1 MVSEGM
7 DRSRAIERE
16 RSDEQLGGTRREK
29 RRGEVTRGWRRVRA
43 ACIFLRLS
51 S

>member
-16 RSDEQLGGTRREK
+16 RSEEQLEGTREGKRE
-29 RRGEVTRGWRRVRA
+29 EVTRGWRRVRA
-43 ACIFLRLS
+43 CIFLRLS

>member
-16 RSDEQLGGTRREK
+16 RSEEQLEGERRK
-29 RRGEVTRGWRRVRA
+29 RGEVIRGWRRVR